1 MNRLVSL
8 SLVAL
13 LLASDITW
21 GQVNGNSEFSVYQVD
36 AEGSDIRLMIHRAGA
51 LSWLGHSHVVSVGQL
66 DGTIYVH
73 PNFERSHF
81 ELVIP
86 VQGLIVDDPLLR
98 RQEGD
103 EFSTRLSESDIAGTR
118 SNMLGKRVLDAQR
131 YPIVRLTGTGSI
143 GDGPEFMLGFSMQ
156 VLGNV
161 VEMRIPLNLR
171 LDGNRLEAT
180 GAFQLSHSNLGMRPF
195 SRMLGALRV
204 ADELNFKFR
213 IRALRIQTKQGISED
228 GY

>member
-73 PNFERSHF
+73 PNLERSRF
-81 ELVIP
+81 ELEIP

-180 GAFQLSHSNLGMRPF
+180 GALQLSHSNLGMRPF

-213 IRALRIQTKQGISED
+213 IRALRIQAKQGISED
-228 GY
+228 G

>member
-73 PNFERSHF
+73 PNLERSHF

-131 YPIVRLTGTGSI
+131 YPIVRLTGTGPI
-143 GDGPEFMLGFSMQ
+143 GDGPEFMLGFSME

-204 ADELNFKFR
+204 ADELNFKYR
-213 IRALRIQTKQGISED
+213 IRALRIQTKQGISDD
-228 GY
+228 G

>member
-73 PNFERSHF
+73 PNLERSHF

-131 YPIVRLTGTGSI
+131 YPIVRLTGTGPI
-143 GDGPEFMLGFSMQ
+143 GDGPEFMLGFTME

-171 LDGNRLEAT
+171 LDGNSLEAT
-180 GAFQLSHSNLGMRPF
+180 GAFQLSHSNLGIRPF
-195 SRMLGALRV
+195 SGLLGALRV
-204 ADELNFKFR
+204 ADEFNFKFR

-228 GY
+228 G

>member
-21 GQVNGNSEFSVYQVD
+21 GQVNGDSEFSVYQID
-36 AEGSDIRLMIHRAGA
+36 AEDSDIRLMIHRAGA

-73 PNFERSHF
+73 PNLERSHF

-131 YPIVRLTGTGSI
+131 YPIVRLTGTGPI
-143 GDGPEFMLGFSMQ
+143 GDGPEFMLGFSME

-204 ADELNFKFR
+204 ADELNFKYR
-213 IRALRIQTKQGISED
+213 IRALRIQTKQGISDD
-228 GY
+228 G

>member
-21 GQVNGNSEFSVYQVD
+21 GQVNGDSEFSVYQID
-36 AEGSDIRLMIHRAGA
+36 AEDSDIRLMIHRAGA

-66 DGTIYVH
+66 NGTIYVH
-73 PNFERSHF
+73 PNLERSRF

-131 YPIVRLTGTGSI
+131 YPIVRLTGTGPK
-143 GDGPEFMLGFSMQ
+143 GDGPEFMLGFSME

-204 ADELNFKFR
+204 ADELNFKYR
-213 IRALRIQTKQGISED
+213 IRALRIQTKQGISDD
-228 GY
+228 G

>member
-21 GQVNGNSEFSVYQVD
+21 GQVNGDSEFSVYQID
-36 AEGSDIRLMIHRAGA
+36 AEDSDIRLMIHRAGA

-66 DGTIYVH
+66 NGTIYVH
-73 PNFERSHF
+73 PNLERSRF

-131 YPIVRLTGTGSI
+131 YPIVRLTGTGPK
-143 GDGPEFMLGFSMQ
+143 GDGPEFMLGFSME

-213 IRALRIQTKQGISED
+213 IRALRIQTKQGISDD
-228 GY
+228 G

>member
-21 GQVNGNSEFSVYQVD
+21 GQVNGDSEFSVYQID
-36 AEGSDIRLMIHRAGA
+36 AEDSDIRLMIHRAGA

-66 DGTIYVH
+66 NGTIYVH
-73 PNFERSHF
+73 PNLERSRF

-131 YPIVRLTGTGSI
+131 YPIVRLTGTGPI
-143 GDGPEFMLGFSMQ
+143 GDGPEFMLGFSME

-213 IRALRIQTKQGISED
+213 IRALRIQTKQGISDD
-228 GY
+228 G

>member
-21 GQVNGNSEFSVYQVD
+21 GQVNGDSEFSVYQID
-36 AEGSDIRLMIHRAGA
+36 AEDSDIRLMIHRAGA

-66 DGTIYVH
+66 NGTIYVH
-73 PNFERSHF
+73 PNLERSRF

-131 YPIVRLTGTGSI
+131 YPIVRLTGTGPI
-143 GDGPEFMLGFSMQ
+143 GDGPEFMLGFSME

-204 ADELNFKFR
+204 ADELNFKYR
-213 IRALRIQTKQGISED
+213 IRALRIQTKQGISDD
-228 GY
+228 G